1 MMTRHDF
8 PALRRWALPAL
19 LAGLAASPIQ
29 ASAEELLQSNLGT
42 PPGWAGW
49 DRMTVTAPRHLS
61 ASKTLQIPSFLLD
74 IWAKEIA
81 ENDDK
86 YRQEGNADLIKNGH
100 APAEALYSV
109 YREGAVTV
117 VVSLL
122 NTAKACEDGPND
134 AASQQIHSVCPV
146 RVTVQQ
152 GGSAKSVDWPGACF
166 LDPTYGNPPGG
177 PDPKANATL
186 TRYDRQAG
194 RVDLVSLRD
203 NRSLPGCAK
212 QLQVPPL

>member
-1 MMTRHDF
+1 MNRHRF
-8 PALRRWALPAL
+8 KAWRRLALSAL
-19 LAGLAASPIQ
+19 LAGLAVFPFLSE
-29 ASAEELLQSNLGT
+29 AEELLQSKLAT

-49 DRMTVTAPRHLS
+49 DRMTVTAPAFLS
-61 ASKTLQIPSFLLD
+61 ASKTLQIPGFLLD

-81 ENDDK
+81 DNDNQ
-86 YRQEGNADLIKNGH
+86 YRLEGNAALIKNGH

-109 YREGAVTV
+109 YQDGGMTV

-134 AASQQIHSVCPV
+134 AASRQIHSVCPV
-146 RVTVQQ
+146 RVTVQKDGQ
-152 GGSAKSVDWPGACF
+152 SKSVDWPGACF

-177 PDPKANATL
+177 PDPRANATL

-194 RVDLVSLRD
+194 RVELVSLRD
-203 NRSLPGCAK
+203 HRSIPECAR